1 MLRITLIKHCKK
13 LINLL
18 GIGIEIDSENGEE
31 DKSKAIFF
39 GVFTRSYKIP
49 LCRMET
55 CVLSDKRGRAF
66 VL

>member
-39 GVFTRSYKIP
+39 GFLTRSYKIH
-49 LCRMET
+49 LRRMET